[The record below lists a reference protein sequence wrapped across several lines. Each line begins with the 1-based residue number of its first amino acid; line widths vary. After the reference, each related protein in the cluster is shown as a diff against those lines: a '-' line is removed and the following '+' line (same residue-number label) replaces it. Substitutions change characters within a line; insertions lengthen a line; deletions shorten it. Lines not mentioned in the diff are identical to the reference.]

1 MGCRPMRLKAALFG
15 GIDAHVSAVSSI
27 APSLSAHPRPYRA
40 AALIALLAQLLFS
53 YRLTIPTKLMFDEVH
68 YVPAAR
74 TLIALA
80 GPRNI
85 EHPLL
90 AKEIIAGGILLLG
103 DNSLGWRFFSTL
115 AGTATVLGVFA
126 IVWLML
132 GRVRPAVF
140 AALFTLFNFTVFV
153 EARIA
158 MLDGFMAA
166 FTLLGIAS
174 LLWAMRA
181 DTARGAWTRWI
192 LGSALLGL
200 AVAAKWIA
208 APFVAYAALGFV
220 IVRLVDARR
229 SGRSV
234 FAALNARP
242 TGGTHR
248 HWRGMAAIPA
258 ILVLGAVSI
267 GVYGATFAP
276 AFFYTIDP
284 LTWRTLLPFQVT
296 MYAQQTQVLPSH
308 TYQSRWWSWPLML
321 RPIWYLYERTDG
333 AQRGVLLIGN
343 LVVLWGGL
351 VAVAA
356 CLYRGARARDLRLLA
371 AAGLWIGSY
380 VVWIIIP
387 KSIGFFY
394 YYYLPSIFLCIA
406 LSVALDHFGRGR
418 QWDMAVLGGCV
429 ALFAVFYP
437 ILSALPLWGPNA
449 FRVWTWFPSWV

>member
-1 MGCRPMRLKAALFG
+1 MGSASRRLNAVRFG
-15 GIDAHVSAVSSI
+15 WIESRV
-27 APSLSAHPRPYRA
+27 SLSSSPKVAASPYRA
-40 AALIALLAQLLFS
+40 AALIALLAQALFS
-53 YRLTIPTKLMFDEVH
+53 FRLTVPTKLMFDEVH

-90 AKEIIAGGILLLG
+90 GKEIIAGGILLLG

-126 IVWLML
+126 ILWLML
-132 GRVRPAVF
+132 GRVRPAVVG
-140 AALFTLFNFTVFV
+140 ALLTLLNFTVFV
-153 EARIA
+153 QARIA

-181 DTARGAWTRWI
+181 ETARAAWSRWI
-192 LGSALLGL
+192 LGSIVLGL

-208 APFVAYAALGFV
+208 APFVAYAAIGFLV
-220 IVRLVDARR
+220 VRLAEARR
-229 SGRSV
+229 TARSV
-234 FAALNARP
+234 YAALNARP
-242 TGGTHR
+242 ARGRHR
-248 HWRGMAAIPA
+248 HWPGMAAIPA
-258 ILVLGAVSI
+258 ILLLGVVSI
-267 GVYGATFAP
+267 ATYFATFAP
-276 AFFYTIDP
+276 AFCYTIEP
-284 LTWRTLLPFQVT
+284 LTWRTLLPFQLT
-296 MYAQQTQVLPSH
+296 MYGQQTQVLPSH

-333 AQRGVLLIGN
+333 AQRGVLMIGN

-356 CLYRGARARDLRLLA
+356 CLYRGVRARELRLLA

-380 VVWIIIP
+380 VVWIVIP
-387 KSIGFFY
+387 KSLGFFY
-394 YYYLPSIFLCIA
+394 YYYLPSIFLCVTLA
-406 LSVALDHFGRGR
+406 VALDRFRRGR
-418 QWDMAVLGGCV
+418 PWDMAVLGAAV

-437 ILSALPLWGPNA
+437 ILSALPLWGPKA
-449 FRVWTWFPSWV
+449 FRVWTWLPSWV

>member
-1 MGCRPMRLKAALFG
+1 MGCASARLKAELFG
-15 GIDAHVSAVSSI
+15 WIERRVSALPPKAATS
-27 APSLSAHPRPYRA
+27 PYRA
-40 AALIALLAQLLFS
+40 AALIALLAQALFS
-53 YRLTIPTKLMFDEVH
+53 FRLTVPTKLMFDEVH

-90 AKEIIAGGILLLG
+90 GKEIIAGGILLLG

-132 GRVRPAVF
+132 GRVRPAVIG
-140 AALFTLFNFTVFV
+140 ALLTLLNFTVFV
-153 EARIA
+153 QARIA

-166 FTLLGIAS
+166 FTLLGTAS

-181 DTARGAWTRWI
+181 ETPRGAWSRWM
-192 LGSALLGL
+192 LGSVLLGL

-208 APFVAYAALGFV
+208 APFVAYAAIGFLV
-220 IVRLVDARR
+220 VRLAEARQ

-234 FAALNARP
+234 YAALNAQPAR
-242 TGGTHR
+242 GRHR
-248 HWRGMAAIPA
+248 HWPGMAAIPA
-258 ILVLGAVSI
+258 ILLLGTVSI
-267 GVYGATFAP
+267 ATYFATFAP
-276 AFFYTIDP
+276 AFFYTIEP
-284 LTWRTLLPFQVT
+284 LTLRTLLPFQLT
-296 MYAQQTQVLPSH
+296 MYGQQTQVLPSH

-333 AQRGVLLIGN
+333 AWRGVLMIGN

-356 CLYRGARARDLRLLA
+356 CLYRGVRGRELRLLA

-380 VVWIIIP
+380 VVWIVIP
-387 KSIGFFY
+387 KSLGFFY
-394 YYYLPSIFLCIA
+394 YYYLPSIFLCVTLA
-406 LSVALDHFGRGR
+406 VALDRFRRGR
-418 QWDMAVLGGCV
+418 QWDMAVLGAAV
-429 ALFAVFYP
+429 ALFVVFYP
-437 ILSALPLWGPNA
+437 ILSALPLWGPKA
-449 FRVWTWFPSWV
+449 FRAWTWFPSWV